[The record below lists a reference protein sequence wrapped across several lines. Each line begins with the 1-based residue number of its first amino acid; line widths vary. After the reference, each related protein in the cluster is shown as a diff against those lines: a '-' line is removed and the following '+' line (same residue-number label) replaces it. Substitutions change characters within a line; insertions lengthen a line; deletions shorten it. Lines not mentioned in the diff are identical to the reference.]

1 MQAVSRPLAWRQ
13 AVYQLKSTSEFAELL
28 FTFRVAFSK
37 RSWPYMVAMAV
48 PWVLLSGQRSV
59 RRLGAWVSHRRHRS
73 SFYRFFSDFKF
84 RRETFFRALLDLV
97 LRTFRPAELRI
108 AVDDTI
114 CPKWGRRIFG
124 TARLYD
130 PSRPGFLWGHNWV
143 VLAAVVPLFGVPVA
157 LPFFVLLYRPRK
169 VCPEDQFRTRLELV
183 VEALTLVRQW
193 TPLPLRVLADGA
205 YFNDSLLGPLGR
217 LGIPMVSRLRS
228 DAILRRDP
236 PKRRRKKRGRPARY
250 GRPLPALRRIASSPA
265 GWRTALVSIYR
276 RSARLQVKTLD
287 AWWPACGQK
296 VRVVITRDPRRGSRP
311 VFLASTDLSLSPEE
325 LLHLFSLRWT
335 IEQMFSDVKH
345 SMGLD
350 SAEVRKP
357 HSVLRHAALSL
368 GMITV
373 VRVWAARRL
382 STSTAPPV
390 SFARQLAELRGDI
403 LAQTLFPASPRSKGS
418 RRNAKALCGLIA
430 A

>member
-1 MQAVSRPLAWRQ
+1 
-13 AVYQLKSTSEFAELL
+13 VYQLKSTSEFAEIL
-28 FTFRVAFSK
+28 FSFRLAFSK
-37 RSWPYMVAMAV
+37 RSWPYLLAMAV

-59 RRLGAWVSHRRHRS
+59 RRLGAWVGHRRHRS
-73 SFYRFFSDFKF
+73 SYYRFFSDFKF
-84 RRETFFRALLDLV
+84 RREAFFRALLDLI
-97 LRTFRPAELRI
+97 LSTFQPAELRI
-108 AVDDTI
+108 AIDDTI
-114 CPKWGRRIFG
+114 CPKWGRHIFG

-130 PSRPGFLWGHNWV
+130 SSRSGFLWGHNWV
-143 VLAAVVPLFGVPVA
+143 VFAAVVPLFGVPVA
-157 LPFFVLLYRPRK
+157 LPFCVLLYRPRK
-169 VCPEDQFRTRLELV
+169 TCPADQFRTRLELV
-183 VEALTLVRQW
+183 IETLTLVRQW

-205 YFNDSLLGPLGR
+205 YFNGTLLGPLGR

-236 PKRRRKKRGRPARY
+236 PKRRRRKPGRPALY
-250 GRPLPALRRIASSPA
+250 GRRLPALGTIASSPT
-265 GWRTALVSIYR
+265 GWRTTIVNIYR
-276 RSARLQVKTLD
+276 RSVRLQVKTFD

-296 VRVVITRDPRRGSRP
+296 IRVVLSRDPLRQTRP
-311 VFLASTDLSLSPEE
+311 AFLVSTDLSLSPED
-325 LLHLFSLRWT
+325 LLHQFSLRWT

-357 HSVLRHAALSL
+357 HSVLRHAALTM

-373 VRVWAARRL
+373 VRVWAARSL
-382 STSTAPPV
+382 SASTTPPV

-403 LAQTLFPASPRSKGS
+403 LAQTLFPASPRTKGS
-418 RRNAKALCGLIA
+418 RRNAKALCGLLA